1 MKNYIKNFPNQIREA
16 IIIGQNALLNPAIN
30 SIQNVLI
37 CGIGGS
43 GIGGTIA
50 SKMIQK
56 TANIPVLINNEYGV
70 PAFVNEHTLVII
82 SSYSGNT
89 EETLSAMKQA
99 INQKAQIACI
109 TSGGEVLELAK
120 QHQLNV
126 IQIPGGNPPRAC
138 LGYSLVQQLFLLAHY
153 GIISNQFISDL
164 NNSLSLIEGKQNDI
178 LQKADALANQLFGKI
193 PVIYSSDIYNAVAIR
208 FCQQL
213 NENSKML
220 CWQNKLPELNHNE
233 IVGWTETNP
242 SLSVVFIKC
251 EEDYYRT
258 KERME
263 FTENLVKN
271 YAGGVHEIQT
281 VGNSAIERVI
291 YLINL
296 TDWVSVKLADLK
308 QVDSI
313 EINVINALK
322 NKLSTLE

>member
-120 QHQLNV
+120 QQVEPLIKNEKK
-126 IQIPGGNPPRAC
+126 A
-138 LGYSLVQQLFLLAHY
+138 
-153 GIISNQFISDL
+153 ISNQMTP
-164 NNSLSLIEGKQNDI
+164 I
-178 LQKADALANQLFGKI
+178 LDR
-193 PVIYSSDIYNAVAIR
+193 IR
-208 FCQQL
+208 
-213 NENSKML
+213 
-220 CWQNKLPELNHNE
+220 
-233 IVGWTETNP
+233 
-242 SLSVVFIKC
+242 
-251 EEDYYRT
+251 
-258 KERME
+258 
-263 FTENLVKN
+263 
-271 YAGGVHEIQT
+271 
-281 VGNSAIERVI
+281 
-291 YLINL
+291 
-296 TDWVSVKLADLK
+296 
-308 QVDSI
+308 
-313 EINVINALK
+313 
-322 NKLSTLE
+322 